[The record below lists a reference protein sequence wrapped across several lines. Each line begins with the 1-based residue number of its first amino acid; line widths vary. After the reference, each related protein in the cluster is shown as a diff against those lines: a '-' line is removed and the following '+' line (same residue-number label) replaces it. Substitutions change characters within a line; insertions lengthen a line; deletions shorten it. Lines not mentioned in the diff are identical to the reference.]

1 MNRNQIKSH
10 RIRTYE
16 MNKISLTC
24 FDDKIHIL
32 NNEYN
37 GLALGYKNN
46 YKNSYLNNYSIQ
58 LFCQAMKTLF

>member
-1 MNRNQIKSH
+1 
-10 RIRTYE
+10 